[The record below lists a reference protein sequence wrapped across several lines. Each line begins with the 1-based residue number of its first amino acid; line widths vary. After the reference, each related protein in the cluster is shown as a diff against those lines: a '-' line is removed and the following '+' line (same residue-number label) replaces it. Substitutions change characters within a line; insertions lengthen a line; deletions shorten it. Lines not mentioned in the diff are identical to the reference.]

1 MCTVL
6 KQYLNQNPENPLNE
20 RKNSTMTSPVLMH
33 YYIPPSKIQGAQQ
46 NNAGE
51 ISIIV
56 ICVKIKILES
66 MRWKGPSWPVHYIIS
81 RKTNSKFKRIFE
93 TNLDV

>member
-6 KQYLNQNPENPLNE
+6 KQYLNQNSENPLNE
-20 RKNSTMTSPVLMH
+20 RKTSTMTSPVLMH

-51 ISIIV
+51 IAIHV
-56 ICVKIKILES
+56 IHVL
-66 MRWKGPSWPVHYIIS
+66 R
-81 RKTNSKFKRIFE
+81 
-93 TNLDV
+93 

>member
-20 RKNSTMTSPVLMH
+20 RKTSKMTSPVLMH

-46 NNAGE
+46 NNASE
-51 ISIIV
+51 ISIIH
-56 ICVKIKILES
+56 ICAKI
-66 MRWKGPSWPVHYIIS
+66 
-81 RKTNSKFKRIFE
+81 F
-93 TNLDV
+93 

>member
-20 RKNSTMTSPVLMH
+20 RKTSTMTSPVLMH

-51 ISIIV
+51 ISIIH
-56 ICVKIKILES
+56 ICAKI
-66 MRWKGPSWPVHYIIS
+66 
-81 RKTNSKFKRIFE
+81 F
-93 TNLDV
+93 